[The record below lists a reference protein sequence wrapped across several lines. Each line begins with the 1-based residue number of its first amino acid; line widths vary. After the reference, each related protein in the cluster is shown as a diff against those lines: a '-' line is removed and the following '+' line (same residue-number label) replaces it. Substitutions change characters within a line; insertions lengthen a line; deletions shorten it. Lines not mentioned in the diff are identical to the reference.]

1 MPDSTAKGPC
11 AGSTRRSA
19 PRRQRPLSTRSLIGM
34 ALQEWDSE
42 PSWNAIH
49 ELRGRGTP
57 ETVVR
62 CQRLF
67 QSRNW
72 RKRALAINVMC
83 QLSIRSGKRRSTDYA
98 VIQAHALL
106 LEALKDPNPGVLA
119 AAAFGCGHRRSLDAV
134 EPLIALSVHACDGVR
149 LGVAFGLCF
158 REDER
163 AVEAL
168 IQLAGDRDDEVRNWA
183 TFGLAE
189 VEWDTPAVRDCL
201 WRNTRDPFDEVREEA
216 LSGLAKRG
224 DPRVATMT

>member
-1 MPDSTAKGPC
+1 MPDSAAKGPC

-34 ALQEWDSE
+34 ALQERDSE

-57 ETVVR
+57 ETVVC

-67 QSRNW
+67 RSRNW
-72 RKRALAINVMC
+72 RKRALAVNVMC
-83 QLSIRSGKRRSTDYA
+83 QLRIRSGRRWSVDYA

-106 LEALKDPNPGVLA
+106 LEALNDPNPGVLA

-134 EPLIALSVHACDGVR
+134 EPLIALSAHACDDVR

-163 AVEAL
+163 AIAAL

-189 VEWDTPAVRDCL
+189 VEWDTSAVRDCL
-201 WRNTRDPFDEVREEA
+201 WRNTRDSFDEVREEA
-216 LSGLAKRG
+216 LTGLEKRG
-224 DPRVATMT
+224 DPRVATLT

>member
-1 MPDSTAKGPC
+1 
-11 AGSTRRSA
+11 
-19 PRRQRPLSTRSLIGM
+19 M

-57 ETVVR
+57 ETVVC

-67 QSRNW
+67 RSRNW
-72 RKRALAINVMC
+72 RKRALAVNVMC
-83 QLSIRSGKRRSTDYA
+83 QLSIRSGRGRSADYA
-98 VIQAHALL
+98 VIQAHGLL

-119 AAAFGCGHRRSLDAV
+119 VAAFGCGHRRSLDAV
-134 EPLIALSVHACDGVR
+134 EPLIALSAHACEGVR
-149 LGVAFGLCF
+149 PGVAFGLCF

-163 AVEAL
+163 AVAAL

-189 VEWDTPAVRDCL
+189 VGWDTPALRDCL
-201 WRNTRDPFDEVREEA
+201 WRNMQDPFDEVREEA
-216 LSGLAKRG
+216 LTGLVKRG